1 MRRDRREEIMAQME
15 ADKRAEKRKRGNGFC
30 RFLSILYTILAAA
43 FVVLLIKLNALPAK
57 YLYTGIAAL
66 VIASIFI
73 VPVMFSKRGKR
84 GRKIG
89 ASVVAVL
96 LIGVFGV
103 GTWYLTDTLDFID
116 NITQIK
122 QETEDYYVVVPQEAL
137 LENVSGISGQTV
149 GTYMTNDLRYS
160 EAKAKLQ
167 EQVAV
172 EYAYE
177 ADFQTLMQKLLDGS
191 YTAIFVP
198 AANYDLSQTT
208 SDTAADP
215 QSSSQTDSAPA
226 QTSETDEAGTQTKVL
241 YTVSLPIETEDQT
254 SAVDVTKESFN
265 VYISGSD
272 MSGSIDVTNRTDV
285 NMVATVNP
293 RTHEVL
299 LTSIPRDYYVTL
311 PTKNAKDK
319 LTHSSLYGMQESV
332 GAVETTLG
340 IDINYYLRVNYS
352 TIIKFSKKK

>member
-1 MRRDRREEIMAQME
+1 MAQME

-191 YTAIFVP
+191 
-198 AANYDLSQTT
+198 
-208 SDTAADP
+208 
-215 QSSSQTDSAPA
+215 
-226 QTSETDEAGTQTKVL
+226 
-241 YTVSLPIETEDQT
+241 
-254 SAVDVTKESFN
+254 
-265 VYISGSD
+265 
-272 MSGSIDVTNRTDV
+272 
-285 NMVATVNP
+285 
-293 RTHEVL
+293 
-299 LTSIPRDYYVTL
+299 
-311 PTKNAKDK
+311 
-319 LTHSSLYGMQESV
+319 
-332 GAVETTLG
+332 
-340 IDINYYLRVNYS
+340 
-352 TIIKFSKKK
+352 